1 MKPSS
6 TSGGKRHPA
15 PAHRTLAAVAVL
27 VLCAM
32 TLPASMAGP
41 SSGVSKEDCLVLAE
55 RPGSA
60 PLTLLEQCS
69 ALYPRDAELLADL
82 GQAHEGHD
90 PARAEAAYLRALAI
104 DPGYA
109 DLRLRLAR
117 VLLRRGAAPEA
128 ITQAEAA
135 LRLQPNRRA
144 IVELLADAR
153 QAATK
158 R

>member
-27 VLCAM
+27 VVCAM

-55 RPGSA
+55 RPDSA
-60 PLTLLEQCS
+60 PLPLLEQCS
-69 ALYPRDAELLADL
+69 ALYPRDAELLADI
-82 GQAHEGHD
+82 GQAYESHD
-90 PARAEAAYLRALAI
+90 PARAEAAYVRALAV

-117 VLLRRGAAPEA
+117 LLLRRGAAADA

-135 LRLQPNRRA
+135 LRLQPNRAA
-144 IVELLADAR
+144 IVDFLADAR
-153 QAATK
+153 QAVTN